1 MWSCAHLGSS
11 HCIHTHIVHIYIVCG
26 FGGAPWSMHYFY
38 VSVRIF
44 GIIEAQT
51 ATEAELQPQ
60 FQPQFQF
67 SSASAS
73 MARSFWAKPRHTT
86 PPPLFLNQNP
96 SPPQHSAVTSTP
108 FGPKVNIACM
118 QLDWTW
124 IKFFTFSPAPRS
136 RCFLRTERVKD
147 IKDMGI

>member
-86 PPPLFLNQNP
+86 PPPPLYSLTKTHRPLNTP
-96 SPPQHSAVTSTP
+96 LSPPRLLAQKLTLRACSSTGLGLSFSLFRP
-108 FGPKVNIACM
+108 LHVLVVFCAPK
-118 QLDWTW
+118 
-124 IKFFTFSPAPRS
+124 
-136 RCFLRTERVKD
+136 E
-147 IKDMGI
+147 